1 MLEFNYYDYNYL
13 ITLLFL
19 ILISILA
26 IYFSIV
32 SRKTIDSIYFLS
44 RYFEGSLDDIVKFS
58 HIAES
63 CNIKEEKVKS
73 MVKRFIRKKLM
84 KNYTVDEERSQIK
97 LSSKMYQCECKNCGM
112 SSKLKDFVD
121 GCPYCGTYYNI
132 DYTDKDLGGKYHY
145 DRVLRKKTY
154 RVITAIIDL
163 VISLI
168 LSFIFIKYTSRTFNS
183 YDISKI
189 FIYGTILSLILYYLF
204 YIMDAYVILGPIKR
218 FKDKQNKKQ
227 MEFWDRTKIDKKTFF
242 NNLNYE
248 VGKKYYLKE
257 DIIDYDILDYLDFKE
272 FRKNYKLYVSVK
284 ADVRIVYL
292 KNNKIKSKFIEDT
305 YVLLKHNNKT
315 IELKDGANMIKC
327 PNCGASVDVKN
338 GYCEYCNSKIGYL
351 QEWIIED

>member
-1 MLEFNYYDYNYL
+1 MLEFNYYDYNYV

-112 SSKLKDFVD
+112 SSKLKEFVD

-145 DRVLRKKTY
+145 DRVIRKKTY

-218 FKDKQNKKQ
+218 FKDK
-227 MEFWDRTKIDKKTFF
+227 
-242 NNLNYE
+242 
-248 VGKKYYLKE
+248 
-257 DIIDYDILDYLDFKE
+257 
-272 FRKNYKLYVSVK
+272 
-284 ADVRIVYL
+284 
-292 KNNKIKSKFIEDT
+292 
-305 YVLLKHNNKT
+305 
-315 IELKDGANMIKC
+315 
-327 PNCGASVDVKN
+327 
-338 GYCEYCNSKIGYL
+338 
-351 QEWIIED
+351 

>member
-1 MLEFNYYDYNYL
+1 
-13 ITLLFL
+13 
-19 ILISILA
+19 
-26 IYFSIV
+26 
-32 SRKTIDSIYFLS
+32 
-44 RYFEGSLDDIVKFS
+44 
-58 HIAES
+58 
-63 CNIKEEKVKS
+63 
-73 MVKRFIRKKLM
+73 
-84 KNYTVDEERSQIK
+84 
-97 LSSKMYQCECKNCGM
+97 M
-112 SSKLKDFVD
+112 SSKLKEFVD

-272 FRKNYKLYVSVK
+272 FRK
-284 ADVRIVYL
+284 
-292 KNNKIKSKFIEDT
+292 
-305 YVLLKHNNKT
+305 
-315 IELKDGANMIKC
+315 MI
-327 PNCGASVDVKN
+327 SYMLV
-338 GYCEYCNSKIGYL
+338 
-351 QEWIIED
+351 

>member
-1 MLEFNYYDYNYL
+1 MP
-13 ITLLFL
+13 
-19 ILISILA
+19 LISESYHNEKLKRYNINIKTKYIVGNKILEKNTDG
-26 IYFSIV
+26 SIN
-32 SRKTIDSIYFLS
+32 
-44 RYFEGSLDDIVKFS
+44 DDISNGIRCKKDYYINNRCVHTEKLFDS
-58 HIAES
+58 RIEYTFIS
-63 CNIKEEKVKS
+63 NSKENEE
-73 MVKRFIRKKLM
+73 
-84 KNYTVDEERSQIK
+84 YT
-97 LSSKMYQCECKNCGM
+97 CKNCGM
-112 SSKLKDFVD
+112 SSKLKEFVD

-272 FRKNYKLYVSVK
+272 FRKNDKLYVSVK

-327 PNCGASVDVKN
+327 PNCGASVDAKN